1 MSLKRPLVH
10 NIARPNNAQRAF
22 STDGR
27 ILSKI
32 KPFFSSRT
40 FSHTSAWTRA
50 LCTKTEGALETSE
63 QMKKDDTVQEAATD
77 K

>member
-10 NIARPNNAQRAF
+10 DIARPNSARRAF
-22 STDGR
+22 SADGR

-50 LCTKTEGALETSE
+50 LCTKTEGAVEPGE
-63 QMKKDDTVQEAATD
+63 QVKKDDKVQEAATD